1 MRKNL
6 FLLLTFFL
14 ATITISSCTFIGP
27 SVKGNGQVSRVTRE
41 VSGFSEIEAANGLEV
56 FLVPDT
62 REYVVV
68 EADENLHEAIETEL
82 KHKTLDIY
90 THERIRWAKS
100 RKVYVHYTA
109 LESVKSSSGSQ
120 VRSET
125 IILSRSL
132 ELKASSGSQQYLEVN
147 SVNLTGSSSSG
158 AQLHLSGKAERAEL
172 KASSGAHIKG
182 QDFVTKNCVA
192 DVSSGA
198 HIWIDVQEDFT
209 GEASSGGHIYYSG
222 NPLQTTI
229 NTSSGGAINRN

>member
-6 FLLLTFFL
+6 FLLMTFFL
-14 ATITISSCTFIGP
+14 ATFTFSSCTFIGP

-41 VSGFSEIEAANGLEV
+41 ITGFTGIEAANGLEV

-62 REYVVV
+62 REFVVV
-68 EADENLHEAIETEL
+68 EADENLHEVIETEL

-100 RKVYVHYTA
+100 RKVYVHFTA
-109 LESVKSSSGSQ
+109 LERLKSSSGSQ
-120 VRSET
+120 VRSEST
-125 IILSRSL
+125 IMSKSL
-132 ELKASSGSQQYLEVN
+132 EIKASSGSQQYLEIN
-147 SVNLTGSSSSG
+147 SVKFTGRSSSG
-158 AQLHLSGKAERAEL
+158 AQIHLSGKADRAEL

-182 QDFVTKNCVA
+182 QDFVTKYCIA

-222 NPLQTTI
+222 NPSQTTI
-229 NTSSGGAINRN
+229 NASSGGAINKH